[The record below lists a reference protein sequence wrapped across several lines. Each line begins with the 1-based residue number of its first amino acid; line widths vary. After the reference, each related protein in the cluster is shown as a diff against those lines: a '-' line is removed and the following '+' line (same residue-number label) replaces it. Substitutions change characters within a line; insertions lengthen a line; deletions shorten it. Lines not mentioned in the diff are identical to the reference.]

1 MTDLRSHYEAHGQGH
16 VFAHFDS
23 LSATEQQA
31 LLEQAGAID
40 LAEVKA
46 LVAQEFQTL
55 WPAFLKSAP
64 DSELPAK
71 HANDAKL

>member
-40 LAEVKA
+40 LAEV
-46 LVAQEFQTL
+46 
-55 WPAFLKSAP
+55 
-64 DSELPAK
+64 
-71 HANDAKL
+71 DAAADTATTRVVRHQNHVTASKRDESC